1 MKKLLLKIRNYTE
14 ESLRRQLEFY
24 LFVWVLLPMTLV
36 TALLFL
42 EAGDKMKEQALVH
55 VRQRS
60 RAIGQ
65 QIDKF
70 VAGIVNVSDNF
81 AYDEEIEEMI
91 EADYRNRSLE
101 KQKDIYNLQSYFT
114 KTDPFNKNERIS
126 AIYTKDKAV
135 FNLENPYWDKD
146 EVEERMVSLGATDR
160 SSLSM
165 FRWHPLQDNFL
176 SPQTEVPVRQK
187 KVVVGVRRILH
198 PFIGSWMYTQF
209 FCVDEEKIFELYR
222 ESAAEMEGQMIL
234 LDENDGLISS
244 SNESFVEAGKVP
256 QELLD
261 SIRNLDSGHPEIHF
275 EDQKHIV
282 EIMELEENNWRLV
295 SMVPVSVATAPVN
308 TLFKKIV
315 AALAAC
321 VVICGFLLSWLSRRF
336 LKPVEV
342 LDASMKEVYD
352 GNLEAYVKPELYNGE
367 IQKMMVYYNAMLVQ
381 INHFIEEQIAGE
393 KKKKEL
399 ELEVLMG
406 QINPHFLYNTLEN
419 IVWKSNEAGYPDI
432 GRVAA
437 SLGRLYR
444 LSIGNGEILVS
455 LRQEVEHM
463 MAYVA
468 IQKNRYKERIK
479 FDLTADMEQIRQYSI
494 IKLTLQPIVENCFM
508 YAIEG
513 IDRMLKIRVDI
524 QIRQDI
530 LVIRVADNGS
540 GLTRQQLDRVRKQIE
555 NGRIQSDGKGE
566 QNAPPAHFAENF
578 ARKRRRQGAGIG
590 MYSVKERIAIYTGF
604 QDSIKIQSRSNSG
617 TIVTIRI
624 PKLPFEDKN
633 NQ

>member
-1 MKKLLLKIRNYTE
+1 MKQIYFKIRGYMG

-36 TALLFL
+36 TVLLFL
-42 EAGDKMKEQALVH
+42 EAREEMKEQALIH

-60 RAIGQ
+60 LAIGQ

-70 VAGIVNVSDNF
+70 AAGVINVSDNF

-91 EADYRNRSLE
+91 GADYGNRPLE

-114 KTDPFNKNERIS
+114 KTDPFNKNQRIS
-126 AIYTKDKAV
+126 ALYSRDRVV
-135 FNLENPYWDKD
+135 FNLENPYEDKK
-146 EVEERMVSLGATDR
+146 EVEERMLSLGATDR
-160 SSLSM
+160 NTLSI
-165 FRWHPLQDNFL
+165 FQWHPLQDNFL
-176 SPQTEVPVRQK
+176 SAQPEDLIRQR

-198 PFIGSWMYTQF
+198 PFIGVWMYTQF
-209 FCVDEEKIFELYR
+209 FCIEEERIFELYR
-222 ESAAEMEGQMIL
+222 ESVREMEGQVLL
-234 LDENDGLISS
+234 LDKNDGLISS
-244 SNESFVEAGKVP
+244 SNESFVEAGRAP
-256 QELLD
+256 GELLD
-261 SIRNLDSGHPEIHF
+261 SIRDLDSRYPEIQF
-275 EDQKHIV
+275 ADQKYIV
-282 EIMELEENNWRLV
+282 EVTELEENNWRLV
-295 SMVPVSVATAPVN
+295 SMVPVSVATAPIN
-308 TLFKKIV
+308 TLFKKIM
-315 AALAAC
+315 AALVAC

-342 LDASMKEVYD
+342 LDASMEEVYD
-352 GNLEAYVKPELYNGE
+352 GNLKAYVKPELYNGE

-381 INHFIEEQIAGE
+381 INHFIEEQIANE

-444 LSIGNGEILVS
+444 LSIGNGDILVS

-463 MAYVA
+463 MAYIT
-468 IQKNRYKERIK
+468 IQKNRYKERVK
-479 FDLTADMEQIRQYSI
+479 FELTADLERIREYSI
-494 IKLTLQPIVENCFM
+494 IKLTLQPVVENCFM

-513 IDRMLKIRVDI
+513 INRVLKIRVDI
-524 QIRQDI
+524 QIRKDI
-530 LVIRVADNGS
+530 LLIRVADNGC
-540 GLTRQQLDRVRKQIE
+540 GLTKEQLAGVRKQIATGQVYRDG
-555 NGRIQSDGKGE
+555 GRKKG
-566 QNAPPAHFAENF
+566 
-578 ARKRRRQGAGIG
+578 RRGAGIG
-590 MYSVKERIAIYTGF
+590 IYSVKERIAIYTGLK
-604 QDSIKIQSRSNSG
+604 DSIRIQSRPDSG
-617 TIVTIRI
+617 TIVTIKI
-624 PKLPFEDKN
+624 PQIPFEDKN